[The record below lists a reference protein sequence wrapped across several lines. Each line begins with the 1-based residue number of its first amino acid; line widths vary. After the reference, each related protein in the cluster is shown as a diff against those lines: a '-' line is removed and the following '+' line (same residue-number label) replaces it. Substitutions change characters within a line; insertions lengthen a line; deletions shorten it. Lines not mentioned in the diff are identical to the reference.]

1 MRDERTT
8 RTDLIDPALRTA
20 GWVWDDEFLIGPGR
34 VNVAGGA
41 MYSDD
46 QTLRADYLLRADG
59 LAVAVLEAK
68 AEGLGALDGLQ
79 QAERYARRLGLRFA
93 VASDGLGYIVLDT
106 ETGEFEERATPPTPA
121 DVTALIGAAPLAPRW
136 RAALDAAPYVDQVSQ
151 RSLRAY
157 QRRAI
162 EEAIAR
168 FARGDRRAL
177 LLMATGTGKT
187 FTVFQLVWKLIQ
199 GGALD
204 HDRVLFLTDRNSLQ
218 GQAYRAFAAYPET
231 ARVVVDKATVAAGTH
246 RVGNVFYANY
256 QTLFE
261 EVGGRRL
268 YEHYEPGFF
277 DLVVVDE
284 CHRSGFGDWFAVL
297 DHFGDAYQLGL
308 TATPRELGAPAA
320 LTAEEARRDTYTYF
334 TGKPDGEPAFTYSLA
349 QAIDDGYLVP
359 YLLDVR
365 TSNVDLDGYVHDDDV
380 EYRTRQFERTLRLPD
395 RTRAI
400 AEDLYESLR
409 QKGREREKAIVFCVD
424 DTHAALFA
432 AELRRVSRQ
441 PQYAARITRSER
453 NSHQLE
459 RNFALV
465 GAGAPRVACTVD
477 LLTTGFDAPDVQH
490 IVFARPIQ
498 SSILYKQMKG
508 RGTRLCEDIDKRF
521 FTVWDY
527 VDATR
532 LEDAAFDGPP
542 LPGSDKPRSS
552 SPAAGGPTGGQPP
565 SVQKP
570 VAEGVHVEIVDR
582 QQYVCFADGRRI
594 PLDVYRAEARATL
607 QALPDFDLGTLYAAW
622 PDEDRRR
629 ALRDLLKDA
638 GIHVAAF
645 KHYYDLEDA
654 DDVDVLAKVG
664 YDLVRVPLRR
674 DRVARLWTD
683 DRPWLDALAGGDDRK
698 LGFWETALDHY
709 ALFGVDSLERADTYS
724 TPQFVARV
732 GAFPTF
738 AASYGGAAHLRDDL
752 EAVKR
757 HLYAPLVA

>member
-1 MRDERTT
+1 MRNERDT
-8 RTDLIDPALRTA
+8 RTDLIDPALRSA
-20 GWVWDDEFLIGPGR
+20 GWAWDEEHLIGPGR
-34 VNVAGGA
+34 VNVVGGA
-41 MYSDD
+41 MYDPD
-46 QTLRADYLLRADG
+46 QALRADYLLRHDG

-79 QAERYARRLGLRFA
+79 QAERYAHRLGLRYA
-93 VASDGLGYIVLDT
+93 LASDGLGYVTLDT
-106 ETGEFEERATPPTPA
+106 ETGEFQELGAPPTPA
-121 DVTALIGAAPLAPRW
+121 DLLGGASRDPLPPRW
-136 RAALDAAPYVDQVSQ
+136 RAALDAVPYTDQVLRKTL
-151 RSLRAY
+151 RSY

-162 EEAIAR
+162 EETVAR

-218 GQAYRAFAAYPET
+218 GQAYRTFAAFPES

-246 RVGNVFYANY
+246 RVGKVFYANY

-261 EVGGRRL
+261 EVDGRRL
-268 YEHYEPGFF
+268 FEHYEPDFF

-284 CHRSGFGDWFAVL
+284 CHRSGFGDWFGVL
-297 DHFGDAYQLGL
+297 EHFGATYQLGL
-308 TATPRELGAPAA
+308 TATPRELGAPEA
-320 LTAEEARRDTYTYF
+320 LTDEEARRDTYAYF
-334 TGKPDGEPAFTYSLA
+334 TGSPTGEPAFTYSLA

-365 TSNVDLDGYVHDDDV
+365 TSNVDREGYVHDDDV
-380 EYRTRQFERTLRLPD
+380 EYRTRQFERSIRMPD

-409 QKGREREKAIVFCVD
+409 QKGRENEKAIVFCVD

-432 AELRRVSRQ
+432 AELRRVSKR
-441 PQYAARITRSER
+441 PNYAARITRSER

-465 GAGAPRVACTVD
+465 GGGAPRVACTVD

-490 IVFARPIQ
+490 VVFARPVK

-508 RGTRLCEDIDKRF
+508 RGTRLCEDADKRF

-542 LPGSDKPRSS
+542 LKREGTTTAPPPST
-552 SPAAGGPTGGQPP
+552 GPTSGPP
-565 SVQKP
+565 P
-570 VAEGVHVEIVDR
+570 RTLRPIAEGVHVEIVDR
-582 QQYVCFADGRRI
+582 QRYVCFADGRRI
-594 PLDVYRAEARATL
+594 PLEEYREEARATL
-607 QALPDFDLGTLYAAW
+607 RGLPDFDLGALYAAW

-629 ALRDLLKDA
+629 SLRDVLKDA
-638 GIHVAAF
+638 GVHVAAF
-645 KHYYDLEDA
+645 KHYYDLEEA

-664 YDLVRVPLRR
+664 YDLARVPLRR
-674 DRVARLWTD
+674 DRVARLWSEEG
-683 DRPWLDALAGGDDRK
+683 PWLDRLAAGDDRR
-698 LGFWETALDHY
+698 LAFWETTLDHY
-709 ALFGVDSLERADTYS
+709 ALFGVDSLERADTYT

-732 GAFPTF
+732 GPF
-738 AASYGGAAHLRDDL
+738 ASFAEAYGGGGRLRDDL

-757 HLYAPLVA
+757 HLYHPLAA